1 MTTVAAEQALARSPS
16 LRGAALLEL
25 AEDQW
30 FDRKS
35 ARVDPKQLAEAL
47 IGFANAEGGMVVV
60 GLHNGRVEGI
70 QSAGP
75 KRLSA
80 WQQAA
85 MNFTHPPVR
94 CESKLVECR
103 NANNQ
108 PDHLLIV
115 TVEPSEQIHADS
127 RDQAFLRV
135 GDATRKL
142 NFTQRQNLAYD
153 KGQASFEV
161 TPVQDAGLDNL
172 DQELLAQYA
181 EAVGHPDPVRL
192 LQARNL
198 MTGAGGVTTAAM
210 LLFGTNP
217 QSSLPEAY
225 VRVLRYQGAE
235 RGTGARQRLID
246 DVIIEGPIPR
256 QLARARQV
264 VFDLVPARRALLAGR
279 FERLPLIPEDAWLE
293 GLVNAAVHRS
303 YSISG
308 DHIRVEIF
316 DDRIEIESPGR
327 FPGLI
332 DPRQPRDIARFAR
345 NPRITRVCADLH
357 FGQELGEGIRR
368 MFDEMH
374 LAGLADPEY
383 SQTAGSVR
391 LMLSSQPVDRQL
403 EARLPPGARELLRA
417 INNSG
422 RLSTGDAAEATGQ
435 SRPTVLR
442 HLRALQAEG
451 LITWVG
457 QSTKDPRAY
466 WTRRLE

>member
-1 MTTVAAEQALARSPS
+1 MTAVAAQQALAQDPKR
-16 LRGAALLEL
+16 RGEALLDL

-35 ARVDPKQLAEAL
+35 ARVNPKQLAEAL

-70 QSAGP
+70 DFAESKQ
-75 KRLSA
+75 LSA

-85 MNFTHPPVR
+85 IDFTHPAVR
-94 CESKLVECR
+94 CEPKLVECR
-103 NANNQ
+103 NTNGQ
-108 PDHLLIV
+108 TDRLLVI
-115 TVEPSEQIHADS
+115 TVESSEQVHADNK
-127 RDQAFLRV
+127 DQAFLRV
-135 GDATRKL
+135 GDETRKL

-153 KGQASFEV
+153 KGQASYEV
-161 TPVQDAGLDNL
+161 TPVLGASIGDL

-181 EAVGHPDPVRL
+181 DAVAHPEPLRL

-198 MTGAGGVTTAAM
+198 MTSAGDVTTAAL

-217 QSSLPEAY
+217 QRSLPEAY

-235 RGTGARQRLID
+235 RGTGARQRLLE

-256 QLARARQV
+256 QLARARQSI
-264 VFDLVPARRALLAGR
+264 FDFLPARRALVAGR
-279 FERLPLIPEDAWLE
+279 FARLPLVPEDAWLE
-293 GLVNAAVHRS
+293 GLVNALVHRS

-327 FPGLI
+327 FPGLV
-332 DPRQPRDIARFAR
+332 DPKQPRDIARFAR

-368 MFDEMH
+368 IFDEMH

-383 SQTAGSVR
+383 SQTSGSVR
-391 LMLSSQPVDRQL
+391 LTLSCQPVDREL

-417 INNSG
+417 INNTG
-422 RLSTGDAAEATGQ
+422 RLSTGDAVEAIGQ
-435 SRPTVLR
+435 SRPSVLR

-451 LITWVG
+451 LIRWVG
-457 QSTKDPRAY
+457 HSAKDPRAY
-466 WTRRLE
+466 WTRSIE